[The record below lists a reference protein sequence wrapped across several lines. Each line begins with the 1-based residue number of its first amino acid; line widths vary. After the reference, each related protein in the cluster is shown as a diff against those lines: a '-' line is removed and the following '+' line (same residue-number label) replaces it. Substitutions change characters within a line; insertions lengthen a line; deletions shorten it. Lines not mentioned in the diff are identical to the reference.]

1 MQTTR
6 FAPSPT
12 GRLHLGHAYSA
23 WLSHQR
29 AMESGGRFLLR
40 IEDIDSTRC
49 KPEFTEG
56 ILEDLAWLGL
66 AWEEPV
72 RIQSEHFDDYR
83 KVLQS
88 LEARGLIYPC
98 FCTRKAIQEEIARS
112 GAAPHGPEGPVYP
125 GTCRNLS
132 VDEREVRRRSGNS
145 FSLRFHLAAALEQV
159 GSLSWTDHRAGE
171 TLATPEELGD
181 VILGRK
187 DIGTSYHLSVTVDD
201 ALQGITL
208 VTRGMDLFHATHI
221 HRVLQAVLEFPVPDY
236 EHHPLLT
243 DDTGRRFAKRDQS
256 QTLKALRESGVSPDE
271 VLEKWHS

>member
-23 WLSHQR
+23 WLAHQR
-29 AMESGGRFLLR
+29 AVESGGRFLLR

-66 AWEEPV
+66 SWEEPV
-72 RIQSEHFDDYR
+72 RVQSQHLADYAAA
-83 KVLQS
+83 LQE
-88 LEARGLIYPC
+88 LESRNLVYPC
-98 FCTRKAIQEEIARS
+98 FCTRKAILEEIERS

-132 VDEREVRRRSGNS
+132 ADECKTRRDHGQPH
-145 FSLRFHLAAALEQV
+145 SLRLDLAAALDLT
-159 GSLSWTDHRAGE
+159 GPLTWIDRHAGKIP
-171 TLATPEELGD
+171 ATPEELGD

-187 DIGTSYHLSVTVDD
+187 DIGTSYHLSVTLDD
-201 ALQGITL
+201 ARQGITL
-208 VTRGMDLFHATHI
+208 VTRGTDLFHATHI
-221 HRVLQAVLEFPVPDY
+221 HRVLQAVLDLPVPSY

-243 DDTGRRFAKRDQS
+243 DETGRRYAKRDQS
-256 QTLKALRESGVSPDE
+256 QTLKALRESGVQPTE
-271 VLEKWHS
+271 ILGRWQ